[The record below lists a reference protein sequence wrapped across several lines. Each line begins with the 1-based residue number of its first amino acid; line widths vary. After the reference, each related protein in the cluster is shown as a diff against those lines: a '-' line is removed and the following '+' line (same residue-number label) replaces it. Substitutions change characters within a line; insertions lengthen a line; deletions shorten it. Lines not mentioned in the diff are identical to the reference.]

1 MDRRNSHHPRSGA
14 HLGPSPPDRA
24 LVLLHRER
32 IPELDRTR
40 PTCKPTFTFTPD
52 YTASVEELRQEFR
65 RILEST
71 PMWDKKV
78 CVLQVSDATEQTM
91 QIRALASASDFSK
104 TWDLRCLVREKLI
117 KFQQEKYPNSLPKA
131 RAEVRGLSPNG
142 FSPNAQPIETTPS
155 HARTGNPH

>member
-1 MDRRNSHHPRSGA
+1 MEQLSTRRPWRTPRIQLLAISSMQRGT
-14 HLGPSPPDRA
+14 GPSTPD
-24 LVLLHRER
+24 V
-32 IPELDRTR
+32 PFGV
-40 PTCKPTFTFTPD
+40 TCKPTFTFTPD

-117 KFQQEKYPNSLPKA
+117 KFQQEKYPNSLSKA